1 MCTLASSPYITLHTP
16 KIRMDEVFIP
26 ILFSLVI
33 LKSTKIISRQVYI
46 LRIKH
51 DLGNLFIIT
60 LPTENDVIYVK
71 ELLKTNT
78 DIYGEFR

>member
-1 MCTLASSPYITLHTP
+1 
-16 KIRMDEVFIP
+16 MDEVFIP